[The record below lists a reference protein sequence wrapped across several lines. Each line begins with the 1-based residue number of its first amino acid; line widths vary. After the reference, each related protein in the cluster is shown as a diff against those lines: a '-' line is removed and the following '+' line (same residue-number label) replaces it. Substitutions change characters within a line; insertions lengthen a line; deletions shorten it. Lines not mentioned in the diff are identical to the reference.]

1 MTLDEAIFTALSAHT
16 GITAI
21 AGDRSYPVEAPQSA
35 VAPYV
40 VWQRVSTVPINSH
53 DGPAALD
60 QTSVQFACYA
70 ETFTA
75 ANDLRNAV
83 RSALEDVTLGNSASG
98 IVTNIRDTKESEPVP
113 PLFRSDV
120 DIDFI
125 AAP

>member
-1 MTLDEAIFTALSAHT
+1 MTLDEAIFTALSAHA

-75 ANDLRNAV
+75 AHDLRNAV
-83 RSALEDVTLGNSASG
+83 RAALEDVTLGNSARG